1 MSGVSH
7 SKPLNH
13 EQQQQKNTMR
23 KVYISLIRSCLDF
36 AAPAWLP
43 WLSATKF
50 QCLEATQN
58 KALRIMT
65 GQAKTTPV
73 EALRAEAGVCSY
85 KTVSNRLCVRAHEK
99 AARLPAD
106 HPKNLALCGS
116 NQHRLQRSSW
126 REEA

>member
-1 MSGVSH
+1 M
-7 SKPLNH
+7 
-13 EQQQQKNTMR
+13 MR

-36 AAPAWLP
+36 AAPAWHP
-43 WLSATKF
+43 AVSHEISV
-50 QCLEATQN
+50 LEATQN

-85 KTVSNRLCVRAHEK
+85 ETVSNRLCVRAHEK

-116 NQHRLQRSSW
+116 NQHSTAYKGPAGVMRQLDYLILFHQS
-126 REEA
+126 